1 MRFSGKLERVLLA
14 IFILL
19 ALNLAYELLPV
30 EIRFKEEAVRDVA
43 TTPPTVRFRTHTHTH
58 THTHTPVLAHVAQTT
73 TEPEVFLVIMILAS
87 EKGLDRRNAIRETW
101 ASVLPE

>member
-1 MRFSGKLERVLLA
+1 MSRPPRQRFVSAR
-14 IFILL
+14 
-19 ALNLAYELLPV
+19 
-30 EIRFKEEAVRDVA
+30 
-43 TTPPTVRFRTHTHTH
+43 TH